1 MQNYIFTAYYYDSD
15 IKNIK
20 VQATTRAKA
29 YEKARIKA
37 IKLKNDLDTIEL
49 N

>member
-1 MQNYIFTAYYYDSD
+1 MQNYIFTAHYYDSD
-15 IKNIK
+15 TQIIK

>member
-1 MQNYIFTAYYYDSD
+1 MQNYIFSAHYYDSD
-15 IKNIK
+15 IKIIK

>member
-1 MQNYIFTAYYYDSD
+1 MENYIFSAHYYD
-15 IKNIK
+15 KNTKIIK

>member
-20 VQATTRAKA
+20 VKASTRAKA

-37 IKLKNDLDTIEL
+37 IKINNNLDFIEL